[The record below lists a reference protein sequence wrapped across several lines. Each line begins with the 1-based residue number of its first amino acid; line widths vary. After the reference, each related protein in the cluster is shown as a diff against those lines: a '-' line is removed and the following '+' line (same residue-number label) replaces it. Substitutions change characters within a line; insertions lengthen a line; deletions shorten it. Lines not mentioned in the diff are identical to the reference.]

1 MLDSVQVNV
10 LRISLMRFA
19 NVYYGDEIA
28 AALQKCGMP
37 LPQTGGQLG
46 CKQIKRMAKRVHVCI
61 IRLEECMGGVI
72 PHDIIVECVA
82 KLVDMLTVDV
92 AGESQLPMSCPPLLC
107 ERFANAHMCVCAC
120 VRMCA
125 LLCVCACVKRQRTK
139 EMGGEETRVTPLH
152 CPSCDFD

>member
-1 MLDSVQVNV
+1 MLDVAQVNV

-19 NVYYGDEIA
+19 NVFYGDELV

-37 LPQTGGQLG
+37 LPKAGGQLG
-46 CKQIKRMAKRVHVCI
+46 CKQIKRMAKRVHMCI

-92 AGESQLPMSCPPLLC
+92 AGEISDHDNLTIAALRVICRCMHVC
-107 ERFANAHMCVCAC
+107 MCV
-120 VRMCA
+120 
-125 LLCVCACVKRQRTK
+125 
-139 EMGGEETRVTPLH
+139 RV
-152 CPSCDFD
+152 